1 MVLPSLF
8 GRCGIVIARATV
20 TTKSSRE
27 NALAYANARLITLT
41 LEQFQVAFHECL
53 EHIPIK
59 LNRDMF

>member
-1 MVLPSLF
+1 MVLPPLF

-41 LEQFQVAFHECL
+41 LEQFQVAFHEC
-53 EHIPIK
+53 HSKKPS
-59 LNRDMF
+59 NRPK